1 MRQPD
6 ISASVIPYTAAP
18 AALRSA
24 VPAAPPA
31 ASAALRS
38 AASSLLLLSA
48 LLFTACGCAVPSRAP
63 ESSAASSAETLSPP
77 EIIVS
82 SPPAETEPESAAAE
96 QPPKPGLV
104 RSPLTHAWVTEENA
118 AKRPIAVMFP
128 IDRKAQPQYGIS
140 RAEIFYEIMEEG
152 TMSRQMG
159 ILQDWEDLERIG
171 NIRSIRD
178 YFIYEALEWDAIL
191 VHFGGPEIFVKP
203 MLTRADVE
211 NINGVGGILGDSY
224 NAFFRIPKN
233 SRSEH
238 TAYTD
243 GKRLLA
249 AIERAGFSRTHRKEY
264 WQPARWKFASAEA
277 PRTLEDHPDAVSAT
291 ELDMKESFPVTRPT
305 LHYDST
311 NRLYYRSIYGKPQT
325 DAATGEQLAFS
336 NVLIESAVSGRRG
349 ASEYLYFHVLDSVR
363 DGWYMTGG
371 RMIHVH
377 WVKNS
382 DYEPTRFYDDDGNE
396 ITLNAGKTMIFITR
410 EGKDSFIADGVRY
423 AV

>member
-6 ISASVIPYTAAP
+6 TSDIPRIVHPSIPSA
-18 AALRSA
+18 
-24 VPAAPPA
+24 
-31 ASAALRS
+31 
-38 AASSLLLLSA
+38 AASSALRAGMPAVLFTALLASA
-48 LLFTACGCAVPSRAP
+48 LLFTACGNATPTKAP
-63 ESSAASSAETLSPP
+63 ESTAASIEETLPPP
-77 EIIVS
+77 EIIVA
-82 SPPAETEPESAAAE
+82 SPPPETEQETPATELPPE
-96 QPPKPGLV
+96 PGLV
-104 RSPLTHAWVTEENA
+104 RSPLTHAWITEANA
-118 AKRPIAVMFP
+118 EKRPIAVMFP

-159 ILQDWEDLERIG
+159 ILQEWEDLERIG

-191 VHFGGPEIFVKP
+191 VHFGGPEVFVKP

-249 AIERAGFSRTHRKEY
+249 AIERADFSRKHREEY

-277 PRTLEDHPDAVSAT
+277 PCTLEDHPGAVCAA

-305 LHYDST
+305 FHYDPS
-311 NRLYYRSIYGKPQT
+311 NRLYYRSIYGKPQI

-336 NVLIESAVSGRRG
+336 NILIESAVSGYRG
-349 ASEYLYFHVLDSVR
+349 ATEYLYFHVLDSVR
-363 DGWYMTGG
+363 DGWYITGG
-371 RMIHVH
+371 RMIHVR

-396 ITLNAGKTMIFITR
+396 ITLNTGKTMIFITR
-410 EGKDSFIADGVRY
+410 DGQDSFTADGVRY